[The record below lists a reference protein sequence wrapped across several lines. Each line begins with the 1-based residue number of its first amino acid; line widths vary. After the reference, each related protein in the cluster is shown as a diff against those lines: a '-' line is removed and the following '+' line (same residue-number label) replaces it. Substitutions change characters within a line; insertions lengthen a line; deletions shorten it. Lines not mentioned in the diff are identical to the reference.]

1 MKKWSVLLLAALM
14 LCQSGCRGS
23 IYSIYRDVERLRP
36 IQTMGLD
43 VQDGCIVMSAAGIEP
58 SGTAPFALCESG
70 SSISQALVHLQN
82 SFPEAEP
89 YYAHVEY
96 FLLGREAAEQGILS
110 WLEWLERNPQ
120 MRLDTGIFVVDGSA
134 AELVLN
140 ATGSQVGT
148 TERMESL
155 AQELKSLGEG
165 HLYTVRQLA
174 SDLAERGAGL
184 CGLIRVMD
192 QQEIVKNEDSSS
204 VLPAG
209 FAVFKEDRMVEI
221 IGEEEVPGVLLFLG
235 KPQGARIEIQSENAG
250 MVTLLLDSG
259 RADTSYKDGVVEIR
273 AELYASII
281 ELEGSTDPDLPQLNQ
296 ALAQEACRWIC
307 GLVERAQRLD
317 CDYLGIT
324 NGDSPA
330 GLEFRIQ
337 VAADVERSYD
347 LREAEGRA

>member
-1 MKKWSVLLLAALM
+1 MKKWCIVFLAVLM
-14 LCQSGCRGS
+14 LSQSGCRGS

-43 VQDGCIVMSAAGIEP
+43 VQGGRVVMSAAGIEP

-96 FLLGREAAEQGILS
+96 FLLGWEAAEQGILP

-120 MRLDTGIFVVDGSA
+120 MRLDTGIFVVDGTA
-134 AELVLN
+134 AALILN

-174 SDLAERGAGL
+174 SSLAERGAGL
-184 CGLIRVMD
+184 CGLLRLAD
-192 QQEIVKNEDSSS
+192 HQAIVKNGDSGSI
-204 VLPAG
+204 LPSG
-209 FAVFKEDRMVEI
+209 FAVFREDQMVEI
-221 IGEEEVPGVLLFLG
+221 IGEEEAPGLLLFLG
-235 KPQGARIEIQSENAG
+235 KPQGARIEIESENAG
-250 MVTLLLDSG
+250 LVTLMLDSG
-259 RADTSYKDGVVEIR
+259 RAEASCKDGVVEIQ
-273 AELYASII
+273 AELYASIL
-281 ELEGSTDPDLPQLNQ
+281 ELEGRTDPDLDQLNQ
-296 ALAQEACRWIC
+296 ALAREVCRWIV

-317 CDYLGIT
+317 CDYLGLCD
-324 NGDSPA
+324 GDSPA
-330 GLEFRIQ
+330 GLEFHIRA
-337 VAADVERSYD
+337 AADVERSYD
-347 LREAEGRA
+347 LREAEGAT